1 MLEGLREVCRQLLVL
16 AGLSLFL
23 EVLLPGGN
31 LKKYTQFVMGLLL
44 VAAMLNPLLGLTRG
58 LAPEIK
64 ASVFTDMRRLLTV
77 DGVDE
82 VDSVDS
88 QTQQIVAAGSNL
100 AAGARAQAAQELAD
114 GLEKQ
119 ISSLVGLTD
128 GVEACTVEVNLAV
141 DQLYEAA
148 EADSWHNWGQVIIV
162 LTVEEARQAQA
173 EGISWTVRQTV
184 ADFYDI
190 EAAAVQVSVA
200 SFGSQPPE
208 KEAAK

>member
-1 MLEGLREVCRQLLVL
+1 MAMLDGLREVCRQLLVL

-23 EVLLPGGN
+23 EVLLPGGS

-58 LAPEIK
+58 LAPQIK
-64 ASVFTDMRRLLTV
+64 ASVFTDMQRLLAA
-77 DGVDE
+77 DGAE
-82 VDSVDS
+82 G
-88 QTQQIVAAGSNL
+88 QTEQIVAAGSNL
-100 AAGARAQAAQELAD
+100 ATGARAQAAQELAA

-119 ISSLVGLTD
+119 ISSLVGLAE
-128 GVEACTVEVNLAV
+128 GVEACTVEVNLAA
-141 DQLYEAA
+141 DMLYEAA

-173 EGISWTVRQTV
+173 EAISRTVRQTV

-200 SFGSQPPE
+200 SFGGQKPE
-208 KEAAK
+208 EGPLE

>member
-1 MLEGLREVCRQLLVL
+1 MMLAMLDGLREVCRQLLVL

-23 EVLLPGGN
+23 EVLLPSGS

-64 ASVFTDMRRLLTV
+64 ASVFTDMQRLLAD
-77 DGVDE
+77 DG
-82 VDSVDS
+82 
-88 QTQQIVAAGSNL
+88 QTEQIVAAGSNL
-100 AAGARAQAAQELAD
+100 ASGARAQAAQELAA

-119 ISSLVGLTD
+119 IASLVGLAD
-128 GVEACTVEVNLAV
+128 GVEACTVEVNLDA
-141 DQLYEAA
+141 DLLYEAA

-173 EGISWTVRQTV
+173 EGISRTVRQTV

-190 EAAAVQVSVA
+190 DAAAVQVSVA
-200 SFGSQPPE
+200 SFSSQLP
-208 KEAAK
+208 AAEPAE

>member
-1 MLEGLREVCRQLLVL
+1 MMLAMLDGLREVCRQLLVL

-23 EVLLPGGN
+23 EVLLPSGS

-64 ASVFTDMRRLLTV
+64 ASVFTDMQRLLAD
-77 DGVDE
+77 DG
-82 VDSVDS
+82 
-88 QTQQIVAAGSNL
+88 QTEQIVAAGSNL
-100 AAGARAQAAQELAD
+100 ASGARAQAAQELAA

-119 ISSLVGLTD
+119 IASLVGLAD
-128 GVEACTVEVNLAV
+128 GVEACTVEVNLAA
-141 DQLYEAA
+141 DLLYEAA

-173 EGISWTVRQTV
+173 EGISRTVRQTV

-200 SFGSQPPE
+200 SFSSQLPAVEPAE
-208 KEAAK
+208 

>member
-23 EVLLPGGN
+23 EVLLPGGS

-77 DGVDE
+77 DGVD
-82 VDSVDS
+82 S
-88 QTQQIVAAGSNL
+88 QTEQIVTAGSNL

-141 DQLYEAA
+141 DQLYEEA

-173 EGISWTVRQTV
+173 EGISRTVRQTV

-200 SFGSQPPE
+200 SFGSRLPE
-208 KEAAK
+208 SEPAK

>member
-77 DGVDE
+77 DE
-82 VDSVDS
+82 VDS

-128 GVEACTVEVNLAV
+128 GVEACAVEVNLAV

-173 EGISWTVRQTV
+173 EGISRTVRQTV